1 MRVLLDTCVTI
12 DALQSREP
20 FYEETQEI
28 FLAAANRRF
37 DGFLTAK
44 AATDIYYLTH
54 RITHSDKETRQIL
67 STLLNLFDL
76 IDTAGMDC
84 RRAISSDMSDFEDAV
99 MAESALRSGMDCI
112 VTRNGRDYRLSP
124 VPICTPGELLEKI
137 RPEEESTEDSN
148 ST

>member
-1 MRVLLDTCVTI
+1 MRVLLDTGVVI

-20 FYEETQEI
+20 FYEESQEI
-28 FLAAANRRF
+28 FLAAANRRL

-44 AATDIYYLTH
+44 AVTDIYYLTH
-54 RITHSDKETRQIL
+54 RLTHNDKETRQIL

-112 VTRNGRDYRLSP
+112 VTRNGKDYRLSP

-137 RPEEESTEDSN
+137 RPEEGLAEDP
-148 ST
+148 TPT

>member
-1 MRVLLDTCVTI
+1 MRVLLDTCVII

-20 FYEETQEI
+20 FYKEAQEI
-28 FLAAANRRF
+28 FLAAANRRI

-44 AATDIYYLTH
+44 AVTDIYYLTH
-54 RITHSDKETRQIL
+54 RVTHSDKETRQIL
-67 STLLNLFDL
+67 STLLNLFEL
-76 IDTAGMDC
+76 VDTDGMDC

-112 VTRNGRDYRLSP
+112 VTRNGGDYRRSP
-124 VPICTPGELLEKI
+124 VPVCTPGELLEKI
-137 RPEEESTEDSN
+137 RPEEEPTEDPN

>member
-1 MRVLLDTCVTI
+1 MRVLLDTCVVI

-20 FYEETQEI
+20 FYEEAQEI
-28 FLAAANRRF
+28 FLAAANRRI

-44 AATDIYYLTH
+44 AVTDIYYLTH
-54 RITHSDKETRQIL
+54 RLTHSDKETRQIL
-67 STLLNLFDL
+67 STLWTLFDL

-84 RRAISSDMSDFEDAV
+84 RRAISSDMNDFEDVV

-112 VTRNGRDYRLSP
+112 VTRISKDYRLSP

-137 RPEEESTEDSN
+137 RPEEEPTEDPN

>member
-1 MRVLLDTCVTI
+1 MRVLLDTGVVI

-20 FYEETQEI
+20 FYEESQEI
-28 FLAAANRRF
+28 FLAAANRRL

-44 AATDIYYLTH
+44 AVTDIYYLTH
-54 RITHSDKETRQIL
+54 RLTHNDKETRQIL

-112 VTRNGRDYRLSP
+112 VTRNGKDYRLSP

-137 RPEEESTEDSN
+137 RPEEGLAEDPN
-148 ST
+148 PT